1 MLVWHWDQQKLKT
14 QSINI
19 KFIYCNKICCLCF
32 CIIFNFWYS
41 CGFLRWLSPGGGWL
55 RSGCLSSA
63 VLTVEVRAVVW
74 PSGLGA
80 SSAVN
85 HLPEWPGL
93 HLWALGLEHPSLVE
107 TLRPPGPGR
116 SSTESVRV
124 VGTVSHK
131 IWTICF
137 QVELG
142 LPKTPQ
148 CERIFFLWTHNDIK
162 TSWRYRKALWSS
174 TQCRFKL
181 RKHIFSQ
188 YSCGISSLMSMSDKY
203 CSIWAC
209 SYNRVGDGVIRGNN
223 SCVHG
228 RCGDRRV
235 PLGVHGGGAGTQ
247 GRADSHTRQTLWC
260 VFHRLTGCDGERMS
274 EVERERTE

>member
-1 MLVWHWDQQKLKT
+1 M
-14 QSINI
+14 
-19 KFIYCNKICCLCF
+19 F

-41 CGFLRWLSPGGGWL
+41 CGFFRWHSPGGGWP

-63 VLTVEVRAVVW
+63 VLTGEVRAVVW

-107 TLRPPGPGR
+107 TLRLPGPGR

-137 QVELG
+137 QMELG
-142 LPKTPQ
+142 LPKTPK
-148 CERIFFLWTHNDIK
+148 CERIFFQWTHNEIK
-162 TSWRYRKALWSS
+162 QVGGTERHFGRDHSADLK
-174 TQCRFKL
+174 Q
-181 RKHIFSQ
+181 KHIFSQ
-188 YSCGISSLMSMSDKY
+188 YYFGIYSIMSM
-203 CSIWAC
+203 
-209 SYNRVGDGVIRGNN
+209 
-223 SCVHG
+223 
-228 RCGDRRV
+228 
-235 PLGVHGGGAGTQ
+235 
-247 GRADSHTRQTLWC
+247 
-260 VFHRLTGCDGERMS
+260 
-274 EVERERTE
+274 